1 MSKPLV
7 MHCDKKTIEALAN
20 NPKYHS
26 KIQHIE
32 FDFHFV
38 REHIAQ
44 KELTIEHVS
53 SSNQLEDIFT
63 KLLAFDHFAYT
74 RTNLNVHPRP

>member
-7 MHCDKKTIEALAN
+7 LHYDNKTIEALAN

-26 KIQHIE
+26 KIKHIE
-32 FDFHFV
+32 LDFHFV

-44 KELTIEHVS
+44 KELTIEHIS
-53 SSNQLEDIFT
+53 NSNQLEDIFT
-63 KLLAFDHFAYT
+63 KPIAFNHFAYT
-74 RTNLNVHPRP
+74 RTNLNVYPRP